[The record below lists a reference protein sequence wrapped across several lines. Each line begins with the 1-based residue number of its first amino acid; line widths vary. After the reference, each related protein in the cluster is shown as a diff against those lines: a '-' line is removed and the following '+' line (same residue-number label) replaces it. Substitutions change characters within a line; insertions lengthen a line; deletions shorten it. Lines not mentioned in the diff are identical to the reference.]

1 MRKFKSLFKN
11 KATDKSRPQGSSTP
25 TNQSPP
31 STSLSTTD
39 VSFSGGASVHGSE
52 KESLHSSTAVSRTT
66 KQVQTP
72 SHQPSPSPSIATPS
86 AGSHTLPESTKQSK
100 FISSSITNAR
110 IALKHSLTLLHKALE
125 GVPIPGKGVFPV
137 LSEIIKVIEVFYAIL
152 FTVQNV
158 IPLSVASQ
166 SQR

>member
-11 KATDKSRPQGSSTP
+11 KGDKSRPKIPQGSSTP

-31 STSLSTTD
+31 STSLLTTN
-39 VSFSGGASVHGSE
+39 VEGASVHGSE
-52 KESLHSSTAVSRTT
+52 KESSQSSTVVSGTT

-72 SHQPSPSPSIATPS
+72 SQPSPSPSVAT
-86 AGSHTLPESTKQSK
+86 GSHSLPEPTKQST

-110 IALKHSLTLLHKALE
+110 IALKHSLTLLHKALD

-137 LSEIIKVIEVFYAIL
+137 LLEIIKVIEVFYAIS
-152 FTVQNV
+152 FHSTK
-158 IPLSVASQ
+158 
-166 SQR
+166 R